1 MNVLITGGY
10 GFIGSHVA
18 EEFYKEGYRIFIIDN
33 LSSGNSRNIKF
44 KHSFYKLDIEDNKC
58 REVFKNNK
66 FDVVIHLA
74 AQINVVN
81 SLKNPCSDAL
91 PNILGLINMLQLS
104 AEYGVKKFVFA
115 SSAAVYGNN
124 GKIPLKEDAAVNPLS
139 PYGISKAAG
148 ELYCK
153 KWNEL
158 YGLNTVCLR
167 FSNVYGPRQSTTGE
181 GGVVSIFMERAAMGK
196 ELVVFGDGNQTR
208 DFIYVKDVAGAIF
221 KSVKMNITGVLNLST
236 QSETSINELIEELR
250 CLKPIKG
257 ICYKNIREGDI
268 KNSCLDNTKIKQ
280 ELDWEPRYSTTE
292 GLKSTYEWYENYY
305 GNSTKHKANQE
316 GSTASTPVSKRISG
330 LIKKSGLLS
339 LAENLVLFI
348 LTCCMTIISQNASNY
363 YLLDYKLIYIVLI
376 GIIYGIRQAVLSS
389 LLSCGLYIYLYI
401 EGGRDIVSLFYD
413 TNSMLQLSFYL
424 LIGIITGYVINNKN
438 NELQGKDD
446 KLKSLN
452 EKLAFLDKIHNET
465 LMLKDELCE
474 QIINTENSYGKVC
487 SMVEKLN
494 SLNPE
499 EVLING
505 ISVLESMMKSDK
517 VAIYVLSYSR
527 NIAVLAAKSENKN
540 FNVPE
545 ILKIREQEDIYRVIK
560 TKDIFINRE
569 WLPSLPIMSAPITDQ
584 GNIIAIACIHDVEF
598 DSLTLH
604 RQNLLRVAAKLI
616 SYALTNAYRYADIV
630 QGNYIG
636 YPSAVETGSYVLKQS
651 QK

>member
-33 LSSGNSRNIKF
+33 LSSGNSRNIRF
-44 KHSFYKLDIEDNKC
+44 KHSFYKLDIKDDKC

-74 AQINVVN
+74 AQINVTN
-81 SLKNPCSDAL
+81 SLEDPYSDASS
-91 PNILGLINMLQLS
+91 NILGLINMLKLS
-104 AEYGVKKFVFA
+104 AQYGVKKFVFA

-124 GKIPLKEDAAVNPLS
+124 GKIPLKEDAAINPLS

-181 GGVVSIFMERAAMGK
+181 GGVVSIFMERAAMEK

-221 KSVKMNITGVLNLST
+221 KSVKKNAAGVLNLST

-257 ICYKNIREGDI
+257 ICYKGIREGDI

-280 ELDWEPRYSTTE
+280 ELDWEPRYSMTE

-305 GNSTKHKANQE
+305 RNIRKHKANQE
-316 GSTASTPVSKRISG
+316 GSTASTPVLKRITG

-339 LAENLVLFI
+339 WTENLVLFI
-348 LTCCMTIISQNASNY
+348 LTCCMTIIAQNASNY
-363 YLLDYKLIYIVLI
+363 YLLDYKLIYIVLV

-401 EGGRDIVSLFYD
+401 EEGRDIVSLFND

-424 LIGIITGYVINNKN
+424 LIGMIIGYVIDSKN
-438 NELQGKDD
+438 NELQGKDN
-446 KLKSLN
+446 KLKSLD
-452 EKLAFLDKIHNET
+452 EKLTFLDKIHNET
-465 LMLKDELCE
+465 LLLKDELCE

-505 ISVLESMMKSDK
+505 VSVLENMMKSDK
-517 VAIYVLSYSR
+517 VAIYVLTYSR
-527 NIAVLAAKSENKN
+527 NIAVLAAKSENKD
-540 FNVPE
+540 FNVPG
-545 ILKIREQEDIYRVIK
+545 IVKIREQEDIYRVIK

-569 WLPSLPIMSAPITDQ
+569 WLPSLPIMTAPISDQ
-584 GNIIAIACIHDVEF
+584 ENIVAVACIYNVEF
-598 DSLTLH
+598 ENLTLH
-604 RQNLLRVAAKLI
+604 RQNLLRVAANLI
-616 SYALTNAYRYADIV
+616 SYALTNAYKYADIV
-630 QGNYIG
+630 QDNYIG
-636 YPSAVETGSYVLKQS
+636 YPSAVETGSYILKQN
-651 QK
+651 Q